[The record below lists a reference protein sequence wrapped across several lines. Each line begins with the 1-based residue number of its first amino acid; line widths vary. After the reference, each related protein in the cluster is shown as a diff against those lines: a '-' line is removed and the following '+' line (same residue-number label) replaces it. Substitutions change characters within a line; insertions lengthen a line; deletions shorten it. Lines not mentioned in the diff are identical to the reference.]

1 MERIREVLLVAG
13 GDDKVWPAV
22 EFAEQIVASRG
33 ALRDRSVVTLAEA
46 GHRVVLPGEQPKT
59 AGQRMARGGSRPRP
73 IVELAR
79 SRQAAIRDDVRR
91 VLTG

>member
-33 ALRDRSVVTLAEA
+33 ALETRLVTLPGG

-59 AGQRMARGGSRPRP
+59 AGSRMARGGSPEADR
-73 IVELAR
+73 ELGAL
-79 SRQAAIRDDVRR
+79 AWDDVRR